1 VARQP
6 LILKDDRETDTLFEE
21 MRKHFNLRR
30 HLVGRSVKPTRQAD
44 HDQPEPVLLGAQLGE
59 HLDEFVQGRDTEPT
73 HSQCLE
79 RARQHH
85 RRVADRN
92 ADSPQTH
99 IEPRYT
105 HAVLYYPPT
114 GMFLAQDRRSGVFAR
129 PGHGRRS
136 GVLGLIACAMLA
148 GLAAMQP
155 LHAQQSPAPDQQQP
169 PAPDQLL
176 PGPAPSA
183 ADRAAVLET
192 EAERLARQARTILG
206 ELRQLEIDRQAHEE
220 RARQSAAAVAAAS
233 RALELATARL
243 SAVEANRTTRL
254 PEVNARLVDLY
265 KRGRGGNLRLILGT
279 ASIREFAWSTRA
291 VASIATT
298 SRAKLE
304 DYARLVV
311 AARDERTAAAS
322 ALDRLKA
329 ERRSVEEARVA
340 ATRAVQARARLLAEV
355 DTRRDL
361 TAQLAGELQ
370 LAARQLDE
378 RVSSIATTPAP
389 PSPTAPVFPP
399 RLPVRGGL
407 EWPLSGRVAG
417 RFGEASLRAP
427 DAPRNGIEIEVAEG
441 SSAKVIHDGSVV
453 FAAPLSGF
461 GTLVIVDHSRN
472 YHSVYGYLASTTLR
486 KGDVVDVGRE
496 VGLVG
501 TPPGGGPPALYF
513 EFRIDGRP
521 VDPLQWLQP
530 R

>member
-114 GMFLAQDRRSGVFAR
+114 GMFLAHDRRSGVLAR
-129 PGHGRRS
+129 PGHCRRP
-136 GVLGLIACAMLA
+136 GVLGLIAGATLV

-155 LHAQQSPAPDQQQP
+155 LLAQES

-176 PGPAPSA
+176 PKPPPSA
-183 ADRAAVLET
+183 ADRAAVLES
-192 EAERLARQARTILG
+192 EAELLARQARTILG
-206 ELRQLEIDRQAHEE
+206 ELRKLEVDRRAQEE
-220 RARQSAAAVAAAS
+220 RARQSAAAVAEAS
-233 RALELATARL
+233 RALDLATTRL
-243 SAVEANRTTRL
+243 NTVETSRTTQL

-265 KRGRGGNLRLILGT
+265 KRGRAGNLRLILGT
-279 ASIREFAWSTRA
+279 TSIREFAWSTRA

-298 SRAKLE
+298 SRVKL
-304 DYARLVV
+304 DHYARLVV

-322 ALDRLKA
+322 ALDRLRA
-329 ERRSVEEARVA
+329 ERRRVEQARMA
-340 ATRAVQARARLLAEV
+340 ATQAVWARSRLLAEV

-378 RVSSIATTPAP
+378 RVSAIATTPVP

-407 EWPLSGRVAG
+407 EWPLSGRIAG
-417 RFGEASLRAP
+417 HFGEASARAP
-427 DAPRNGIEIEVAEG
+427 GAPRNGIEIEVAEG
-441 SSAKVIHDGSVV
+441 SSAKVIHAGSVV
-453 FAAPLSGF
+453 FAGPLSGF

-501 TPPGGGPPALYF
+501 ATPGGPPALYF